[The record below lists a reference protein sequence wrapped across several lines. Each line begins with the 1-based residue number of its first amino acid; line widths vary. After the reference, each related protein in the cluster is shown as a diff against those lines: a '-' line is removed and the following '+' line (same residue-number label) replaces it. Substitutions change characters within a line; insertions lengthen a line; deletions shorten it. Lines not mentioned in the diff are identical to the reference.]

1 MSAPTSRRR
10 VLAAAAA
17 LPIAA
22 CGGCKVAEA
31 TLRLQ
36 PEMIGGPV
44 PAELFGS
51 NLQWTGAGDGALV
64 SAPGGGFAWNK
75 ALLRLVADGGLSVVR
90 FPGGALANTYRWR
103 NGVGPRA
110 DRAAG
115 KNFVGGEEASVFGSD
130 ELIGFAGRTGVQLLL
145 TANAAAG
152 PEEAADWVEY
162 MNGGPA
168 TAMGALRVR
177 NTGAQAP
184 GVRWWEVG
192 NELYSPKE
200 PGHTS
205 AAVYARTVVAF
216 REAMRRR
223 DPAVRVGAMLEG
235 SFQSAEWMAG
245 VMPELTVWNAAVV
258 RACAADIDFI
268 SLHFSAP
275 YDTVWPDDRLREL
288 TLAGALV
295 LRKTIGE
302 VRSLLAQVGRPRLPI
317 LVTEYTAF
325 YGGGRPE
332 LIAGL
337 DGALFDAL
345 VLLELMRQPA
355 VVAAAN
361 WSLVNDGAFGLA
373 AGDGEQLKPRPSF
386 EMLRR
391 LRTLAGLAIVG
402 MDIQGPTYATAA
414 KGSIPALPRVP
425 MLDGVAVALSPGR
438 YRLAVVNRSACT
450 AVAAKLES
458 GLRVAV
464 GGPAVSP
471 AFRPGD
477 TRLNL
482 PASSLSVVD
491 LAG

>member
-1 MSAPTSRRR
+1 
-10 VLAAAAA
+10 VLAAVAA
-17 LPIAA
+17 LPITA

-36 PEMIGGPV
+36 PTMIGGPV
-44 PAELFGS
+44 PKELFGT

-64 SAPGGGFAWNK
+64 SEPGGAFAWNQ
-75 ALLRLVADGGLSVVR
+75 ALLRLVADGGLNLMR

-103 NGVGPRA
+103 IGVGPRGG
-110 DRAAG
+110 RPAG
-115 KNFVGGEEASVFGSD
+115 KNFVGADEASIFGSD
-130 ELIGFAGRTGVQLLL
+130 ELIAFAARSGAQLLL

-168 TAMGALRVR
+168 TAMGALRLR
-177 NTGAQAP
+177 NTGAPAP

-200 PGHTS
+200 PGHAP
-205 AAVYARTVVAF
+205 AAAYARTVVAF

-223 DPAVRVGAMLEG
+223 DPTVRVGAMLEG
-235 SFQSAEWMAG
+235 SFQSAAWMAG
-245 VMPELTVWNAAVV
+245 VMPELPGWNAAVV
-258 RACAADIDFI
+258 RACGADIDFV

-288 TLAGALV
+288 TLAGNLV

-302 VRSLLAQVGRPRLPI
+302 VRSLLAEVGRPRLPI

-332 LIAGL
+332 LVAGL

-345 VLLELMRQPA
+345 VLIELMRQPN

-373 AGDGEQLKPRPSF
+373 AGEGGQLKPRPSF
-386 EMLRR
+386 DMLRR
-391 LRTLAGLAIVG
+391 LRTFAGLPIVG
-402 MDIQGPTYATAA
+402 MDIQGPAYATAA

-425 MLDGVAVALSPGR
+425 ILDGVAVALSPGR

-450 AVAAKLES
+450 AVATQLGPGS
-458 GLRVAV
+458 RVV
-464 GGPAVSP
+464 EGGPATSP

-482 PASSLSVVD
+482 PASSLTVVD